1 MRLLC
6 KIPRI
11 SGLPGAQDRS
21 PSTSHDFVACQHPER
36 GCFSGPIH
44 TQKSKAFS
52 VLHAKTQIVHS
63 CELLPSQFELLHQ
76 VLNEENVSAEI
87 FVSGVCE
94 GSRSYV
100 FKQKVQLLI
109 TSAC

>member
-1 MRLLC
+1 M
-6 KIPRI
+6 
-11 SGLPGAQDRS
+11 
-21 PSTSHDFVACQHPER
+21 
-36 GCFSGPIH
+36 
-44 TQKSKAFS
+44 
-52 VLHAKTQIVHS
+52 VHS
-63 CELLPSQFELLHQ
+63 CELLPFQFELLHQ
-76 VLNEENVSAEI
+76 VLNEENVGAEI